1 MNITKEGKELYNED
15 FRTLRK
21 EMKENP
27 RRLKKKKLPRS
38 WNERIN
44 IVIYGNTKKIMHQFQ
59 AISIKIPMS
68 FITKIITCFMWNHKR
83 SLVAKRVMNTK
94 GSAGGNHTWF

>member
-27 RRLKKKKLPRS
+27 RRLKKKKNSQGHGMKEL
-38 WNERIN
+38 
-44 IVIYGNTKKIMHQFQ
+44 T
-59 AISIKIPMS
+59 
-68 FITKIITCFMWNHKR
+68 
-83 SLVAKRVMNTK
+83 L
-94 GSAGGNHTWF
+94 

>member
-27 RRLKKKKLPRS
+27 RRLKKKKAKLPRS

-44 IVIYGNTKKIMHQFQ
+44 IVIYGNTKKIMHQF
-59 AISIKIPMS
+59 
-68 FITKIITCFMWNHKR
+68 
-83 SLVAKRVMNTK
+83 
-94 GSAGGNHTWF
+94 